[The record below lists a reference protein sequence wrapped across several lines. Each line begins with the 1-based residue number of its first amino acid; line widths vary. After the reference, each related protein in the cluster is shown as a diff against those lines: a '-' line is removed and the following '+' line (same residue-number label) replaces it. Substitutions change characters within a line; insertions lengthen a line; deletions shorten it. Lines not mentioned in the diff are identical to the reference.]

1 MLLRVY
7 GIIRPDLTATINT
20 NASTSKSPLEK
31 EQEVSEQHNPERARP
46 EEEEQDEQPAQ
57 ELQERKHEG
66 NSEVISA
73 EWAQM
78 TPDDDRQHIPDISLL
93 NAVDIDDVSTSSL
106 SDDEDFETDSYPP
119 PPGGPYFA
127 KVVMLRKELLRLEQ
141 QAKEPSNLRVRR
153 RQSRISK
160 RINRSR

>member
-1 MLLRVY
+1 
-7 GIIRPDLTATINT
+7 
-20 NASTSKSPLEK
+20 
-31 EQEVSEQHNPERARP
+31 
-46 EEEEQDEQPAQ
+46 
-57 ELQERKHEG
+57 
-66 NSEVISA
+66 
-73 EWAQM
+73 M